1 MELNVTLKHR
11 LDVAFFQII
20 DLAPSQRKDLQ
31 HMWRHAR
38 NMWNLMDQEMIQCRR
53 QNKPTSKYLEF
64 EQDLIEALDTIESYI
79 TFGLLTK

>member
-20 DLAPSQRKDLQ
+20 DLDPGQRRDLQ
-31 HMWRHAR
+31 HMWRHAK
-38 NMWNLMDQEMIQCRR
+38 NLWNLMDQEMIQCRR
-53 QNKPTSKYLEF
+53 QHKPTPKYQEF
-64 EQDLIEALDTIESYI
+64 EQQLMSALDTIESYI